1 MLRAR
6 HVVSRYLITCPR
18 QLYVFVESTAVHIW
32 QVVFRTTLT
41 PGISLHYSER
51 FHRELFP
58 NVERTVPRPETSSL
72 RERKTLPQTMP
83 QDRLEQK
90 LRQLGLSHCSHANAR
105 RLTFRVYFPRPPYGP
120 VEYLAAKQGDG
131 LNFVGQLLGHGGC
144 TLKKIQTDS
153 GARVEVHDG
162 KGNLNGTHP
171 SYTDP
176 SIHAVVFAETR
187 EKLSRAAKM
196 IAEVLQPVDAVFERF
211 DVTPGASVVL
221 KPVITRKAGSPQ
233 SEASSHSRG
242 IWCGASSPTSE
253 KDSCLTRDID
263 SAYIHPSHPINAQH
277 DAVHRPWKRVS
288 SLTSEKKETSFHVPP
303 PPSENKPSEKE
314 NALGGLKEWKT
325 WGSGNSD
332 CYSQFTTLTQNFVSQ
347 YAHRPPTELPAID
360 RPSYFEPFRSSSVWN
375 PVVCRTSA
383 ANQNGSSSCAQF
395 HPSPSVEFPQRL
407 GRWGKDKSMP
417 ETEALLLSNVYAN
430 LIGSTV
436 SPATGAFPAVK
447 ESRLT
452 SAYRI
457 TVEPEQ
463 TNSKITHQRIVLPH
477 DL

>member
-1 MLRAR
+1 
-6 HVVSRYLITCPR
+6 
-18 QLYVFVESTAVHIW
+18 
-32 QVVFRTTLT
+32 
-41 PGISLHYSER
+41 
-51 FHRELFP
+51 
-58 NVERTVPRPETSSL
+58 
-72 RERKTLPQTMP
+72 MP

-90 LRQLGLSHCSHANAR
+90 LRQLGLSHYPHANAR

-153 GARVEVHDG
+153 GSRVEVHDG

-176 SIHAVVFAETR
+176 SLHAVVFAETR

-211 DVTPGASVVL
+211 DVTPGGSIVL
-221 KPVITRKAGSPQ
+221 KPVIPRKVRSPQ
-233 SEASSHSRG
+233 SEASSPSRG
-242 IWCGASSPTSE
+242 AWCGASSPSSE
-253 KDSCLTRDID
+253 NDSCLTRDID
-263 SAYIHPSHPINAQH
+263 SAYVHPSHQINAQH
-277 DAVHRPWKRVS
+277 DVVHRPWKRVS
-288 SLTSEKKETSFHVPP
+288 SLTSEKRETSFHVPP
-303 PPSENKPSEKE
+303 PSENKQPSEKE
-314 NALGGLKEWKT
+314 NALDGLKEWKT

-347 YAHRPPTELPAID
+347 YAHRPPREMPAID
-360 RPSYFEPFRSSSVWN
+360 RPSYLEPFQPSSVWN
-375 PVVCRTSA
+375 PVIRRPHA

-395 HPSPSVEFPQRL
+395 RPSPRVEFPQRL
-407 GRWGKDKSMP
+407 GMWGKDKPMP
-417 ETEALLLSNVYAN
+417 EIEAFLLPNVYEE
-430 LIGSTV
+430 LIGNAV
-436 SPATGAFPAVK
+436 SPATGAFPVVK

-452 SAYRI
+452 SAYHI

-463 TNSKITHQRIVLPH
+463 TNSKTIHQRIVLPH